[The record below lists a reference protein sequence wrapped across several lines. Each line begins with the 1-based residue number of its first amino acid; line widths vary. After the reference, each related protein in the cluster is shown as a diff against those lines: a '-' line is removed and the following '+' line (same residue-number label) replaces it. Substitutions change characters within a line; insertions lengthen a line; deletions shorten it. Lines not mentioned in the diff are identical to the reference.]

1 MSPTRRVAGRTP
13 VTQGGGDPAGAF
25 QGLARRAGLAVAVGV
40 VAVSFSAILVRLSS
54 APPETL
60 AFYRLSLALVLLL
73 PWSILARRPR
83 AAYRRLS
90 PKDWGLALMAG
101 LFLGFHYVTWF
112 YSLRQTS
119 VLSATVLVTLQ
130 PFFVLALGYLLWRRR
145 VPVRA
150 GAGLVIALAGGV
162 LIGGGDLH
170 LSMES
175 LKGDLLAVAAAA
187 LVSVYLLV
195 GEVQRPRQ
203 ELLSY
208 VCVVYGAAAA
218 VLGLMAILRG
228 VPLAGFA
235 PREWWIFAG
244 LAVGPTLLG
253 HTLFNW
259 ALAYVPASRISV
271 AILGEPVGATLWAWL
286 LLAEVPTPVQLVGSA
301 LILGG
306 VAWFQ
311 AGAASPAAPDGASLA
326 AGPGPAP

>member
-1 MSPTRRVAGRTP
+1 MSPTRRAAGRVP
-13 VTQGGGDPAGAF
+13 ATQAGGDPEGAF
-25 QGLARRAGLAVAVGV
+25 QGLARRAGLVVAAGV

-60 AFYRLSLALVLLL
+60 AFYRLSLALGLLL
-73 PWSILARRPR
+73 PWSLLARRPR
-83 AAYRRLS
+83 AAYRQLS
-90 PKDWGLALMAG
+90 PRDWGLAVMAG
-101 LFLGFHYVTWF
+101 LFLGFHYVAWF
-112 YSLRQTS
+112 YALRQTS

-145 VPVRA
+145 VSVRA
-150 GAGLVIALAGGV
+150 GAGLVVALAGGV

-175 LKGDLLAVAAAA
+175 LRGDLLALAAAA

-208 VCVVYGAAAA
+208 VCVVYGAAVA
-218 VLGLMAILRG
+218 VLGLMAVARG

-244 LAVGPTLLG
+244 LAAGPTLLG

-259 ALAYVPASRISV
+259 ALAYVPASRISA

-286 LLAEVPTPVQLVGSA
+286 LLAEVPTPIQLVGSA

-311 AGAASPAAPDGASLA
+311 AGAASPAVSGRAPAA